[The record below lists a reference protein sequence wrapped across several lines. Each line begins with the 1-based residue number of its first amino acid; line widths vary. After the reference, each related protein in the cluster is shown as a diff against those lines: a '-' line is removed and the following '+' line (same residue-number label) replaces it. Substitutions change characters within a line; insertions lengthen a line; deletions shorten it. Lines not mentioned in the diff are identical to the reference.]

1 VAAGASYAQTT
12 TGAVPSSDQ
21 GQVVENVLVT
31 AQKRGVAENSQ
42 TVPIAL
48 TALGSVQLDE
58 LHAQNLAN
66 LTTIAPNVTFADVGT
81 IPGYA
86 NFTIRGV
93 GINTSIPSVE
103 PAVGVFVDGIYLG
116 MSAGAVL
123 DLFDVEDVEIL
134 RGPQAT
140 LFGRNTTGGAVL
152 INTRRPGDTF
162 SVRGRASVET
172 GLQETFGFSVEGPI
186 ADRLKAKVVAYYNND
201 AGWFKNQFDGQSF
214 GATHTSFVRPTIVW
228 SPTQD
233 VDATLIYERG
243 ATRGNGAVV
252 QNPAYFHHFTVDIDN
267 PGYNKYDWEAV
278 TSEVDWRPGAG
289 VVTNLFGYR
298 RLEQSASIDVDGQ
311 PRPLFHAADDLDQH
325 QISEELRFSGRLLD
339 RLAVTAGLYYFEQD
353 FTYLE
358 RRNLL
363 NGTPFAIDSTLGGKI
378 HDTNYAAFAEATY
391 DIVPGVGLIAGGR
404 FTSERKS
411 AQIATF
417 VPKTSN
423 SLCDF
428 TTGTCIFNFPGPSFP
443 GSPGSNTWD
452 NFVPK
457 LGVQWQES
465 QDVLFY
471 GTWTRG
477 VRSGGYN
484 VRNTSFTISPGP
496 YDPELEDS
504 FELGVKSDTF
514 DRRLRFNAALFYSKL
529 KDLQRDVN
537 ETDPIVGVVQVTA
550 NTADA
555 TIRGFEFEATGAV
568 GEGFVLN
575 ANAGYTEGR
584 YDKVRFDLDTDGV
597 IGPSD
602 FGLQIPRLSKWSYSV
617 GAAYARDLGEGLTLQ
632 LRADYG
638 YRSRAAETDSNL
650 TFYAP
655 VRSLTASAS
664 VAFGGGRWVASV
676 YGRNLLD
683 AVMDGANSPLPAFL
697 GGGTFRTLYEG
708 RVIGAELRFTN

>member
-1 VAAGASYAQTT
+1 MAAGASYAQTT

-311 PRPLFHAADDLDQH
+311 PRALFHAADDLD
-325 QISEELRFSGRLLD
+325 
-339 RLAVTAGLYYFEQD
+339 
-353 FTYLE
+353 
-358 RRNLL
+358 
-363 NGTPFAIDSTLGGKI
+363 
-378 HDTNYAAFAEATY
+378 
-391 DIVPGVGLIAGGR
+391 
-404 FTSERKS
+404 
-411 AQIATF
+411 
-417 VPKTSN
+417 
-423 SLCDF
+423 
-428 TTGTCIFNFPGPSFP
+428 
-443 GSPGSNTWD
+443 
-452 NFVPK
+452 
-457 LGVQWQES
+457 
-465 QDVLFY
+465 
-471 GTWTRG
+471 
-477 VRSGGYN
+477 
-484 VRNTSFTISPGP
+484 
-496 YDPELEDS
+496 
-504 FELGVKSDTF
+504 
-514 DRRLRFNAALFYSKL
+514 
-529 KDLQRDVN
+529 
-537 ETDPIVGVVQVTA
+537 
-550 NTADA
+550 
-555 TIRGFEFEATGAV
+555 
-568 GEGFVLN
+568 
-575 ANAGYTEGR
+575 
-584 YDKVRFDLDTDGV
+584 
-597 IGPSD
+597 
-602 FGLQIPRLSKWSYSV
+602 
-617 GAAYARDLGEGLTLQ
+617 
-632 LRADYG
+632 
-638 YRSRAAETDSNL
+638 
-650 TFYAP
+650 
-655 VRSLTASAS
+655 
-664 VAFGGGRWVASV
+664 
-676 YGRNLLD
+676 
-683 AVMDGANSPLPAFL
+683 
-697 GGGTFRTLYEG
+697 
-708 RVIGAELRFTN
+708 